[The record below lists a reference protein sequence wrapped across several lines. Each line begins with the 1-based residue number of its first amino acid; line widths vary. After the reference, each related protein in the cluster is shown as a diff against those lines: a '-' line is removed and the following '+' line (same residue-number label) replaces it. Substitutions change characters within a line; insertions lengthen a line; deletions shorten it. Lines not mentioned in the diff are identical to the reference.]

1 MRSPRVHLLILAVL
15 LAAGNVA
22 WTFMRS
28 GVPFSLEGTVE
39 RIEVR
44 REKHP
49 GLDDVHLVTIGG
61 QTLHVDADVAGAL
74 REGDRVSKQA
84 WSWSLSTPREQ
95 VRLGLSNDARGML
108 VAMPLLVLLGLV
120 ALRWGARSSA
130 Q

>member
-1 MRSPRVHLLILAVL
+1 M
-15 LAAGNVA
+15 
-22 WTFMRS
+22 
-28 GVPFSLEGTVE
+28 
-39 RIEVR
+39 
-44 REKHP
+44 
-49 GLDDVHLVTIGG
+49 
-61 QTLHVDADVAGAL
+61 DADVAGAL

-95 VRLGLSNDARGML
+95 VRLGPSNDARGML